1 MCVCLL
7 LRYAS
12 TETGSS
18 DLLSF
23 LKLAVAHLPF
33 NLKPTRRGSNFVH
46 VGIDVKLYGTL
57 RGSRYPRFY
66 YNNRQS
72 PGAAY
77 WRAIKLNC
85 FFNMPFP
92 WQIKNKHGL
101 PELQKRIKRASLVA
115 DMAKKKK
122 KKKNRF
128 LLFRSTLDEAYEA
141 MLYKTDV

>member
-1 MCVCLL
+1 M
-7 LRYAS
+7 
-12 TETGSS
+12 
-18 DLLSF
+18 
-23 LKLAVAHLPF
+23 
-33 NLKPTRRGSNFVH
+33 
-46 VGIDVKLYGTL
+46 KLYGTL

-115 DMAKKKK
+115 DMAKKTK